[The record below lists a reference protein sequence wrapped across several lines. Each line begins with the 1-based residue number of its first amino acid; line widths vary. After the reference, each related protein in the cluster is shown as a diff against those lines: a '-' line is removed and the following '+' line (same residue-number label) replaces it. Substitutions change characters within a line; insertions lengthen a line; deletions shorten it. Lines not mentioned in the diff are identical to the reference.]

1 VFLKFLL
8 ILMGVPWQTQKFH
21 DDKSGSTMTKVMKR
35 TALNLAPKPQT

>member
-8 ILMGVPWQTQKFH
+8 ILMGVPWQTQKYIR
-21 DDKSGSTMTKVMKR
+21 GSTMTKVMKR